1 MMSSH
6 SSRRILSLW
15 LRRLPTDRLTR
26 QSPERAGQPLAV
38 VATVR
43 SARQIAAL
51 NDEAARLGLRAGMAL
66 TDARAMY
73 PQLAAIDADDAADA
87 ATLAHV
93 ADWCD
98 RYTPLI
104 GLDPPDGLFL
114 DISGCAHLFGGEE
127 ALRRDLVRRLAAQG
141 FHARAAIA
149 DTPGCAW
156 AVARYGVAVPDRA
169 TNSVHSRA
177 SGNPNSY
184 SDSLLRDSGSPLSRG
199 RAEEGDAQRI
209 VSTLHSLPLAAL
221 RIDPKIAA
229 PLAQSGLKTIGD
241 VIDMPRAPLAARF
254 GQGFVRRIDQA
265 LGREDEPIVPR
276 LPLPSF
282 LAEQRFADPIGRE
295 EDVLGTVVH
304 LAQELARAME
314 RHGKGARRLQTALF
328 RTDGKVARIDIGTS
342 EPLRDPER
350 IRRLFLDRLAV
361 IGDEADPGFGFD
373 MIRLSALTVEDFDPV
388 QAGLVQTGLLGDP
401 ARETAHLVDRLIARF
416 GADRVQ
422 RLVPQDTHIP
432 EFASVAAPAHLRQQ
446 AQTASHDFV
455 QDSHIPARP
464 IRLFERPEPIEANAQ
479 VPDGPPVQFKWR
491 RVTHDVAHAEGPERI
506 AMQWWRDDQGRAL
519 ARDYFRIETRQGA
532 RVWLYREGIYAAGQ
546 ALPRW
551 FLHGIFA

>member
-1 MMSSH
+1 MNSH

-26 QSPERAGQPLAV
+26 RSPELAGQPLAV
-38 VATVR
+38 VATMR

-73 PQLAAIDADDAADA
+73 PQLAAIDADERADA
-87 ATLAHV
+87 AALEHV

-104 GLDPPDGLFL
+104 GLDPPDGLLL

-127 ALRRDLVRRLAAQG
+127 NLRRDLVRRLAAQG

-149 DTPGCAW
+149 DTPGWAW
-156 AVARYGVAVPDRA
+156 AVARYGVSVLAADRA
-169 TNSVHSRA
+169 TYSVHSRA
-177 SGNPNSY
+177 SGNP
-184 SDSLLRDSGSPLSRG
+184 DSGSPLSRG
-199 RAEEGDAQRI
+199 RAEMRDALI
-209 VSTLHSLPLAAL
+209 SLPLAAL

-254 GQGFVRRIDQA
+254 GQAFVRRIDQA

-282 LAEQRFADPIGRE
+282 LAEQRFAEPIGRE
-295 EDVLGTVVH
+295 EDVLGTIFH
-304 LAQELARAME
+304 LAQELGRAME

-342 EPLRDPER
+342 EPLRDPLR

-373 MIRLSALTVEDFDPV
+373 VIRLSALSVEIFD
-388 QAGLVQTGLLGDP
+388 AVQTGLAGGDP
-401 ARETAHLVDRLIARF
+401 AREIAHLVDRLIARF
-416 GADRVQ
+416 GPERVQ
-422 RLVPQDTHIP
+422 RLIPQDTHIP

-446 AQTASHDFV
+446 TQTAPYDFT
-455 QDSHIPARP
+455 QDSQIPARP

-519 ARDYFRIETRQGA
+519 TRDYFRVESRQGA

-551 FLHGIFA
+551 FLHGLFA

>member
-1 MMSSH
+1 V
-6 SSRRILSLW
+6 
-15 LRRLPTDRLTR
+15 T
-26 QSPERAGQPLAV
+26 
-38 VATVR
+38 TVR

-51 NDEAARLGLRAGMAL
+51 NDDAARLGLRAGMSLA
-66 TDARAMY
+66 DARAMY
-73 PQLAAIDADDAADA
+73 PQLAAIDADAKADA
-87 ATLAHV
+87 TMLEHI

-114 DISGCAHLFGGEE
+114 DISGCAHLFGGED
-127 ALRRDLVRRLAAQG
+127 ALRRDLIRRLAAQG

-156 AVARYGVAVPDRA
+156 ALARYGVSASVDGLA
-169 TNSVHSRA
+169 TNSAHSRE
-177 SGNPNSY
+177 SGNPESCG
-184 SDSLLRDSGSPLSRG
+184 STFMRDSGSPPSRG
-199 RAEEGDAQRI
+199 RAEERDTQLIFSA
-209 VSTLHSLPLAAL
+209 LAPLPLAAL

-241 VIDMPRAPLAARF
+241 VIDLPRAPLAARF

-265 LGREDEPIVPR
+265 LGREDEPIAPR

-295 EDVLGTVVH
+295 EDVLGTLFH
-304 LAQELARAME
+304 LAQTLANVME
-314 RHGKGARRLQTALF
+314 RHGKGARRLQAALF
-328 RTDGKVARIDIGTS
+328 RADGKVARVEIGTS
-342 EPLRDPER
+342 EPLRDPAR

-373 MIRLSALTVEDFDPV
+373 VIRLSALAVEDFDPV
-388 QAGLVQTGLLGDP
+388 QTGFGAGDP
-401 ARETAHLVDRLIARF
+401 AREIAHLIDRLIARF

-422 RLVPQDTHIP
+422 RLVQHDTHIP
-432 EFASVAAPAHLRQQ
+432 EYASVAMPAHLRQQ
-446 AQTASHDFV
+446 TQTAPHDFTQENLA
-455 QDSHIPARP
+455 QDSRIPSRP

-479 VPDGPPVQFKWR
+479 VPDGPPLQFKWR
-491 RVTHDVAHAEGPERI
+491 RVTHDVVYAEGPERI
-506 AMQWWRDDQGRAL
+506 AMQWWRDENGHAL

-532 RVWLYREGIYAAGQ
+532 RVWLYREGIYAAGG
-546 ALPRW
+546 APPRW

>member
-1 MMSSH
+1 MSVP
-6 SSRRILSLW
+6 SSKRILSLW

-26 QSPERAGQPLAV
+26 RSPDLAGQPLAV
-38 VATVR
+38 IATVR
-43 SARQIAAL
+43 AARQISGL

-66 TDARAMY
+66 ADARAMY
-73 PQLAAIDADDAADA
+73 PQLVAIDADEAADA
-87 ATLAHV
+87 KTLDHI

-98 RYTPLI
+98 RYTPLV

-127 ALRRDLVRRLAAQG
+127 NLRRDLIRRLAAQG

-156 AVARYGVAVPDRA
+156 AVARYGVVAPDRA
-169 TNSVHSRA
+169 SNSVHSRV
-177 SGNPNSY
+177 SGNPESRA
-184 SDSLLRDSGSPLSRG
+184 SPRHDSGSPLSRE
-199 RAEEGDAQRI
+199 RTEL
-209 VSTLHSLPLAAL
+209 VSLPLAAL
-221 RIDPKIAA
+221 RIDPQIAG
-229 PLAQSGLKTIGD
+229 PLAQAGLKTIGD
-241 VIDMPRAPLAARF
+241 VLDLPRAPLAARF
-254 GQGFVRRIDQA
+254 GQDFVRRIDQA

-282 LAEQRFADPIGRE
+282 LAEQRFAEPIGRE
-295 EDVLGTVVH
+295 EDVLGTIFH

-328 RTDGKVARIDIGTS
+328 RTDGKVARVEIGTS
-342 EPLRDPER
+342 EPLRDPVR

-373 MIRLSALTVEDFDPV
+373 MIRLSALSVEAFD
-388 QAGLVQTGLLGDP
+388 AVQTGFGTGDP
-401 ARETAHLVDRLIARF
+401 AREIAHLIDRLTARF

-422 RLVPQDTHIP
+422 RLVPQDTHWP
-432 EFASVAAPAHLRQQ
+432 ELASIAVPANAAR
-446 AQTASHDFV
+446 AQTGIAANDFA
-455 QDSHIPARP
+455 QDSRIPVRP
-464 IRLFERPEPIEANAQ
+464 IRLFERPEPIEATAQ

-491 RVTHDVAHAEGPERI
+491 RVTHDVAYAEGPESI
-506 AMQWWRDDQGRAL
+506 ALQWWRNDQGL
-519 ARDYFRIETRQGA
+519 PVTRDYFRIETRQGA
-532 RVWLYREGIYAAGQ
+532 RVWLYREGIYQ
-546 ALPRW
+546 DRDNPPHW

>member
-1 MMSSH
+1 MMNSH

-26 QSPERAGQPLAV
+26 QSPELAGQPLAV

-43 SARQIAAL
+43 SARQITAL
-51 NDEAARLGLRAGMAL
+51 NDDAARLGLRATMSL
-66 TDARAMY
+66 VDARAMY

-87 ATLAHV
+87 AALDHI

-104 GLDPPDGLFL
+104 GLDPPDGLLL

-141 FHARAAIA
+141 FHTRAAIA

-156 AVARYGVAVPDRA
+156 AVARYGVTARDHA
-169 TNSVHSRA
+169 SHSAHSRA
-177 SGNPNSY
+177 SGNPDSY
-184 SDSLLRDSGSPLSRG
+184 RDALICDSGSPPSRG
-199 RAEEGDAQRI
+199 RAE
-209 VSTLHSLPLAAL
+209 LMSLPLAAL
-221 RIDPKIAA
+221 RIDPKIAG
-229 PLAQSGLKTIGD
+229 PLAQAGLKTIGD

-254 GQGFVRRIDQA
+254 GQAFVRRIDQA
-265 LGREDEPIVPR
+265 LGREDEPIMPR

-282 LAEQRFADPIGRE
+282 LAEQRFAEPIGRE
-295 EDVLGTVVH
+295 EDVLGTIFH
-304 LAQELARAME
+304 LAQELGRAME

-328 RTDGKVARIDIGTS
+328 RTDGKVVRVEIGTS
-342 EPLRDPER
+342 EPLHDPAR

-373 MIRLSALTVEDFDPV
+373 MIRLSALSVETFD
-388 QAGLVQTGLLGDP
+388 AVQTGFGAGDP
-401 ARETAHLVDRLIARF
+401 AREIAHLIDRLMARF

-422 RLVPQDTHIP
+422 RLIPQDTHIP
-432 EFASVAAPAHLRQQ
+432 EFASIPVPAHLRQQ
-446 AQTASHDFV
+446 TQTAPHDFTQENLS

-506 AMQWWRDDQGRAL
+506 AMQWWRDEQGRAL
-519 ARDYFRIETRQGA
+519 ARDYFRIESRQGA

-551 FLHGIFA
+551 FLHGLFA

>member
-1 MMSSH
+1 MNSH
-6 SSRRILSLW
+6 SLRRILSLW

-26 QSPERAGQPLAV
+26 QSPELLGQPLAV

-43 SARQIAAL
+43 SARQITAL
-51 NDEAARLGLRAGMAL
+51 NDDAARLGLRAGMAL

-87 ATLAHV
+87 AALDRI

-104 GLDPPDGLFL
+104 GLDPPDGLLL

-127 ALRRDLVRRLAAQG
+127 NLRRDLTRRLAAQG

-149 DTPGCAW
+149 DTPGWAW
-156 AVARYGVAVPDRA
+156 AVARYGVTARDRSSHSA
-169 TNSVHSRA
+169 HSRA
-177 SGNPNSY
+177 SGNP
-184 SDSLLRDSGSPLSRG
+184 DSGSPLSRG
-199 RAEEGDAQRI
+199 RAEVRDVLAP
-209 VSTLHSLPLAAL
+209 LPLAAL

-229 PLAQSGLKTIGD
+229 PLAQAGLKTIGD
-241 VIDMPRAPLAARF
+241 VIDLPRAPLAARF
-254 GQGFVRRIDQA
+254 GQAFVRRIDQA
-265 LGREDEPIVPR
+265 LGREDESIVPR

-282 LAEQRFADPIGRE
+282 LAEQRFAEPIGRE
-295 EDVLGTVVH
+295 EDVLGTIFH
-304 LAQELARAME
+304 LAQELGRAME
-314 RHGKGARRLQTALF
+314 RRGKGARRLQTALF

-342 EPLRDPER
+342 EPLRDPLR
-350 IRRLFLDRLAV
+350 IKRLFLDRLAV

-373 MIRLSALTVEDFDPV
+373 VIRLSALSVEPFD
-388 QAGLVQTGLLGDP
+388 AVQTGLIAFSSEVGTGSREENASVQRPGDP
-401 ARETAHLVDRLIARF
+401 AREIAHLVDRLIARF
-416 GADRVQ
+416 GPERVQ
-422 RLVPQDTHIP
+422 RLISQDTHIP
-432 EFASVAAPAHLRQQ
+432 EFVSLPVPAHLRQQ
-446 AQTASHDFV
+446 TQAALHDFA
-455 QDSHIPARP
+455 QDSQIPARP

-519 ARDYFRIETRQGA
+519 TRDYFRIESRQGA

-546 ALPRW
+546 TPPRW
-551 FLHGIFA
+551 FLHGLFA